1 MTTPFNLADAD
12 PVSVV
17 LAWLQQHQQVADA
30 LGGPGRVSG
39 IAEAPWPH
47 LRVTH
52 GPGGDLR
59 TLTWATSPEVTLE
72 VYGDPGGWPG
82 QAELRRILLVCAGA
96 VQELVEAPHE
106 PGRPVVSGVQPSGVL
121 AWSPLVDGQPRWL
134 LGLLV
139 TLHP

>member
-1 MTTPFNLADAD
+1 MSELTLADAD
-12 PVSVV
+12 PVSEI
-17 LAWLQQHQQVADA
+17 LAWLQEHPEAADA

-47 LRVTH
+47 LRIGH

-59 TLTWATSPEVTLE
+59 DLRWAIAPEVMLE

-82 QAELRRILLVCAGA
+82 QAELRRILLRCAKA
-96 VQELVEAPHE
+96 AQDLVEAPHV
-106 PGRPVVSGVQPSGVL
+106 PGRPVISGIKPSGLLV
-121 AWSPLVDGQPRWL
+121 WSPLVDGQPRWL
-134 LGLLV
+134 MNLSV

>member
-1 MTTPFNLADAD
+1 MSELTLADAD
-12 PVSVV
+12 PVSAI
-17 LAWLQQHQQVADA
+17 LAWLQEHPEAAEA

-47 LRVTH
+47 LLISH

-59 TLTWATSPEVTLE
+59 DLRWAIAPEVTLE

-82 QAELRRILLVCAGA
+82 QAELRRILMRCAKA
-96 VQELVEAPHE
+96 AQDLVEAPHA
-106 PGRPVVSGVQPSGVL
+106 PGRPVISGIKPSGLLV
-121 AWSPLVDGQPRWL
+121 WSPLVDGQPRWL
-134 LGLLV
+134 MNLSV

>member
-1 MTTPFNLADAD
+1 MTELTLADAD
-12 PVSVV
+12 PVSAL
-17 LAWLQQHQQVADA
+17 LAWLQQSTAAADA

-47 LRVTH
+47 LRISH

-59 TLTWATSPEVTLE
+59 DLNWAIAPEVTLE

-82 QAELRRILLVCAGA
+82 QAELRRILLSCARA
-96 VQELVEAPHE
+96 ALNVVEAPHV
-106 PGRPVVSGVQPSGVL
+106 PGQPVISGVRPSGLLV
-121 AWSPLVDGQPRWL
+121 WSPLVDGQPRWL
-134 LGLLV
+134 MNLSV